1 MGISFKK
8 DLVVDRVQ
16 IHLVNK
22 EDEKDLNT
30 IDNQFFFERYSH
42 DLILFST
49 MTKGYKYYVPIAIYL
64 ATKYILFFLAYTVNI
79 CRQGVGIE

>member
-49 MTKGYKYYVPIAIYL
+49 MTKGYNQAGKNTLSYERTRV
-64 ATKYILFFLAYTVNI
+64 K
-79 CRQGVGIE
+79 